1 MENRARDEIL
11 LLKIRFHQRFLS
23 NIFNIF
29 AFILILISDSFTG
42 ECMKPIEFIQK
53 KLGRDINPLA
63 DFLKDLCK
71 KCTESLS
78 ELFWKVQSKGVS
90 IVLA

>member
-11 LLKIRFHQRFLS
+11 LLKIRFHQIFLS

-29 AFILILISDSFTG
+29 TR